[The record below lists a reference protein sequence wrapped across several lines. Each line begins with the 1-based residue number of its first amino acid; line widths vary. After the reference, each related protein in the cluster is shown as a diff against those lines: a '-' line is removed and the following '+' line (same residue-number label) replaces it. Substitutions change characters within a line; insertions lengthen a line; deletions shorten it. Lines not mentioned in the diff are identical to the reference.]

1 MTEVKLSS
9 SEYEKLYSIYCAAS
23 NLVNYKPTYAGTE
36 VDEWVIEANMKR
48 LKEAVE
54 QFKNQI

>member
-9 SEYEKLYSIYCAAS
+9 AEYEKLYAVYCAAS
-23 NLVNYKPTYAGTE
+23 NLVNHKPSFVGTE
-36 VDEWVIEANMKR
+36 VDDWVKQAATNR